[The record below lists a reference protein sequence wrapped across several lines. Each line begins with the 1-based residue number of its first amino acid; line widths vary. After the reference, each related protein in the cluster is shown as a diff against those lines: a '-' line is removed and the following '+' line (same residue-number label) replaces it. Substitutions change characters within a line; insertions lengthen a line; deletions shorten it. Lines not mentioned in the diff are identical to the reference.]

1 MSEEKIEQLLAK
13 ADDLPVLPHVAMEIL
28 NLIEDKTSVPED
40 FENVIE
46 NDQVMTLKI
55 LKIANSAY
63 YGYPREIITIK
74 EAIVILGT
82 DTLKSLVLSL
92 LTRQILSRS
101 LDTYGLKKGELWEHS
116 LAVAMVARSISKAM
130 KLANPES
137 YFVAGLL
144 HDVGKLVLDF
154 YLQDSVKVI
163 RQQIREGGLDFVK
176 AEERLLGFDHALIGS
191 KLLEKWNLPAFLV
204 ESVRYH
210 HAYNTAPESARKDS
224 YIVDIANRLAYRVA
238 PGSGFE
244 SYTEKK
250 VSPAE
255 YGKIGLTSGHIEG
268 ILDSVKQSLQT
279 IR

>member
-1 MSEEKIEQLLAK
+1 MPDEKIEQLLAK
-13 ADDLPVLPHVAMEIL
+13 ADDLPVLPHIAMEIL

-74 EAIVILGT
+74 ESIVILGT

-116 LAVAMVARSISKAM
+116 LAVAMVARSIAKTMRLS
-130 KLANPES
+130 NPEG

-144 HDVGKLVLDF
+144 HDVGKLILDF
-154 YLQDSVKVI
+154 SLVDNAKI
-163 RQQIREGGLDFVK
+163 IKQQIREGGLDFVQ
-176 AEERLLGFDHALIGS
+176 AEERLLGFDHAHIGA
-191 KLLEKWNLPAFLV
+191 KLLEKWNLPDFLV
-204 ESVRYH
+204 NAVRYH
-210 HAYNTAPESARKDS
+210 HSNASAPELNRKDA
-224 YIVDIANRLAYRVA
+224 YIIDIADRLAYRVA
-238 PGSGFE
+238 PGSGYE
-244 SYTEKK
+244 TYTEKK

-255 YGKIGLTSGHIEG
+255 YGKIGLTQANIES
-268 ILDSVKQSLQT
+268 ILDSVKQSLQA

>member
-1 MSEEKIEQLLAK
+1 MTEDRIEQLLAK
-13 ADDLPVLPHVAMEIL
+13 ADDLPVLPHIAMEIL

-116 LAVAMVARSISKAM
+116 LAVAMVARSIAKAM
-130 KLANPES
+130 KFANPEG

-154 YLQDSVKVI
+154 YLQDSAKVI
-163 RQQIREGGLDFVK
+163 KQQIREGGLDFVK
-176 AEERLLGFDHALIGS
+176 AEERVLGVDHAFIGA
-191 KLLEKWNLPAFLV
+191 KLLEKWNLPKFLV
-204 ESVRYH
+204 ESVRFH
-210 HAYNTAPESARKDS
+210 HALEIAPEIVRKDS
-224 YIVDIANRLAYRVA
+224 YIIDIANRLAYRVA

-255 YGKIGLTSGHIEG
+255 YGKIGLTSAHIEG
-268 ILDSVKQSLQT
+268 ILDSVKQGLQT
-279 IR
+279 VR